1 MDTTIEN
8 SIVCEAKSKTGKT
21 SNLLAKRKLKK
32 KKDPEHIVS
41 IYRIYT
47 NLISFIKYL
56 LLYHFF
62 FINFVNTD

>member
-41 IYRIYT
+41 IYRIY
-47 NLISFIKYL
+47 LFIF
-56 LLYHFF
+56 LYQSNKFY
-62 FINFVNTD
+62 